1 MNPKLFF
8 AAIVAAVVL
17 IGGYVYLTHV
27 DRSNPVSVGNAFTKA
42 LKTGDTSSASGYF
55 VPDKAQ
61 AWRTAADDNIRKMRS
76 GTLER
81 FYENIPSKPGF
92 TSANGAG
99 AGTVTLKAAEGNF
112 TLDLSQVNGRWYV
125 SKGPI

>member
-1 MNPKLFF
+1 MTLSSRLASRERLKSPL
-8 AAIVAAVVL
+8 ASPTVVGFRAGL
-17 IGGYVYLTHV
+17 PLDLVYLTHV

-92 TSANGAG
+92 TSANGA
-99 AGTVTLKAAEGNF
+99 
-112 TLDLSQVNGRWYV
+112 S
-125 SKGPI
+125 